1 MPTAKITVDVLRPN
15 YATQIYA
22 KQLDQLSRVVELTM
36 VEGSQPWTPPDNA
49 VPVVRYYKPDG
60 TAGFYDTLEND
71 EPAVS
76 VSGNVATLTLAAQA
90 TTVPGDVNME
100 LDFYTADAVKVS
112 TFAWVLRVQP
122 SAVDDSQIK
131 SSDYYNALTETVARI
146 LAALPNIENAKE
158 YADAAADSATAAAG
172 SAATAGQKADA
183 AAGSATAA
191 AGSAATAGQKA
202 DAAAGSATAAAGSAA
217 TAGQKADAA
226 ADSAT
231 AAAGSAVTAGQKA
244 DAAAES
250 AAAAEESAED
260 SEAWAVG
267 KRNGAPVG
275 TSDET
280 YHNNAKYWAEQASQ
294 AAGGGVI
301 SFNGRTGAVQPEAG
315 DYSASDVGA
324 PTTEQFSTLQTTVN
338 GKQPATNSLTAE
350 TAIADADYFP
360 FYDASA
366 KADRKTL
373 WSSIIA
379 AIRAAFTASPL
390 SLASGGTGAATAAAA
405 RTNLGAQAQVK
416 TASITL
422 AAASWTGDDPYTQ
435 TVTIS
440 GVTAK
445 SRIDLN
451 PSAAVLTA
459 AMEGGYGLVIGNNN
473 GTVTAYAVG
482 AKPTAAITVQVSITE
497 VD

>member
-100 LDFYTADAVKVS
+100 LDFYAADAVKVS

-131 SSDYYNALTETVARI
+131 SSDYYNALTETIARI

-158 YADAAADSATAAAG
+158 Y
-172 SAATAGQKADA
+172 
-183 AAGSATAA
+183 
-191 AGSAATAGQKA
+191 A

-301 SFNGRTGAVQPEAG
+301 SFNGRAGAVQPEAG

-390 SLASGGTGAATAAAA
+390 SLASGGTGAATAASA

-435 TVTIS
+435 IVTIS

-451 PSAAVLTA
+451 PSAAVLAA

-473 GTVTAYAVG
+473 GTVTVYAVG
-482 AKPTAAITVQVSITE
+482 AKPSAAITVQVSITE

>member
-49 VPVVRYYKPDG
+49 APVVRYYKPDG
-60 TAGFYDTLEND
+60 TAGFYDTLEDD
-71 EPAVS
+71 ESAVS

-100 LDFYTADAVKVS
+100 LDFYTADAVKIS

-158 YADAAADSATAAAG
+158 YAAAAADSATAAAG

-183 AAGSATAA
+183 AADSATAA
-191 AGSAATAGQKA
+191 AGSAVTAGQKA

-324 PTTEQFSTLQTTVN
+324 PTTEQFSKLQTTVN
-338 GKQPATNSLTAE
+338 GKQPATNSLTEE

-422 AAASWTGDDPYTQ
+422 PVASWAGDDPYTQ
-435 TVTIS
+435 TVTIT

-451 PSAAVLTA
+451 PSAAVLSA

-473 GTVTAYAVG
+473 GTVTVYVVG

-497 VD
+497 VN